1 MRLAN
6 KKILLGVSGSIA
18 AYKSPDL
25 VRRLRAEGA
34 EVEVVLTRAGA
45 EFITALTLQ
54 AVSGRRVHTRHLDPE
69 DEVVMGHIELA
80 RWADLILIAPAS
92 ANLIAKL
99 AGGLA
104 DDLLSTLCLASTAP
118 LALAPAMNRAMWGHA
133 ATQANVAT
141 LAGRGVHLFGPGL
154 GDQAC
159 GEVGPGRMLEPE
171 ALVDLT
177 VSSFQTGAL
186 QGLSVVVTAGPTR
199 EAIDPVR
206 FLTNRSSGKMGY
218 ALANAAAEAGA
229 CVTLISGPVTQ
240 PLLAGV
246 RRVEAESAAAM
257 QRCALEHAACD
268 IFIAA
273 AAVADYRPA
282 RPGASKIKK
291 QGETVALELE
301 RTPDIVAEVAAR
313 PDAPFTVGFAAETE
327 ALAQN
332 AQAKLRAK
340 GLDLVVANLVGQ
352 AGTGFESDDNE
363 VTLFWP
369 GGRAELPRASKQQLA
384 REIIRLIAERYHAQ
398 GTAEDSRSAPGR

>member
-18 AYKSPDL
+18 AYKAPDL

-45 EFITALTLQ
+45 EFITPLTLQ

-80 RWADLILIAPAS
+80 RWADLVLIAPAS
-92 ANLIAKL
+92 ANIIAKL
-99 AGGLA
+99 TWGLA

-118 LALAPAMNRAMWGHA
+118 LALALAPAMNRAMWDHA
-133 ATQANVAT
+133 ATRANVAT
-141 LAGRGVHLFGPGL
+141 LEQRGVCLFGPGS

-159 GEVGPGRMLEPE
+159 GEIGLGRMLEPE
-171 ALVDLT
+171 ELVGLT
-177 VSSFQTGAL
+177 AGLFASGRL

-206 FLTNRSSGKMGY
+206 FLSNRSSGKMGY

-229 CVTLISGPVTQ
+229 QVTLISGPVEQ
-240 PLLAGV
+240 PLVAGV
-246 RRVEAESAAAM
+246 RRIEVGSAEEM
-257 QRCALEHAACD
+257 RRMVFDHAGCD

-273 AAVADYRPA
+273 AAVADYRPVSPSA
-282 RPGASKIKK
+282 RKLKK
-291 QGETVALELE
+291 QEAAAVIELE
-301 RTPDIVAEVAAR
+301 RTPDIVAEVAAL
-313 PDAPFTVGFAAETE
+313 PAAPFTVGFAAETE
-327 ALAQN
+327 DLAQN
-332 AQAKLRAK
+332 AQSKLRAK
-340 GLDLVVANLVGQ
+340 KLDMVVANLVGRQ
-352 AGTGFESDDNE
+352 GAGFESDDNE

-369 GGRAELPRASKQQLA
+369 GGRMELPRRSKQKLG
-384 REIIRLIAERYHAQ
+384 RDIINIIAERYHAE
-398 GTAEDSRSAPGR
+398 GTAEDS